1 MFSFENLK
9 VYQRSVEFLAVAA
22 RIIAGMPRGSGF
34 LVDQRKRA
42 SLSIA
47 ATIAEGAGRPGDADE
62 RRHFG
67 IARGSAMESVVL
79 LDACRIYGYA
89 DGTLLTEG
97 RADIPCLRASAYPV
111 VKADQRRQLLTRQVI
126 TDEAVRAYLA
136 ILLREA
142 VLLGV

>member
-9 VYQRSVEFLAVAA
+9 VYQRSVELLAVAA

-97 RADIPCLRASAYPV
+97 RG
-111 VKADQRRQLLTRQVI
+111 LLHEI
-126 TDEAVRAYLA
+126 VRMLTVMS
-136 ILLREA
+136 RSPQSKSKSKSK
-142 VLLGV
+142 